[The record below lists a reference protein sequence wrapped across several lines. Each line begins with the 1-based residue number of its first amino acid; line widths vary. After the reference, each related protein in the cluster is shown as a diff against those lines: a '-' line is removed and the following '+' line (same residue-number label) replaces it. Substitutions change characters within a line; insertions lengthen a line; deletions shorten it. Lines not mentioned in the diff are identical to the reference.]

1 MFYIEQDN
9 KILLFNEDKAVLEN
23 TLLFT
28 PQYQG
33 LSIQETD
40 RPIENFEFADTE
52 EYLTK
57 KQEEEAMKINL
68 LTMTP
73 LDFIKVLEQA
83 GLTLEQINT
92 FLDNNLEIK
101 TQLQYCSNVYCGVV
115 KQFLPITVGNIT
127 ITNELVE
134 QAFKVKH
141 NLV

>member
-1 MFYIEQDN
+1 MYYVEENN
-9 KILLFNEDKAVLEN
+9 KIILFDEDKEKLQN

-28 PQYQG
+28 PQYKG

-40 RPIENFEFADTE
+40 RPIDNFEFADTE
-52 EYLTK
+52 EYLAK
-57 KQEEEAMKINL
+57 KQEEEAMKINM

-92 FLDNNLEIK
+92 FLDSNLEIK

-115 KQFLPITVGNIT
+115 KQFLPLTVNEIEITS
-127 ITNELVE
+127 ELIE
-134 QAFKVKH
+134 QAFKTKYNMV
-141 NLV
+141 

>member
-1 MFYIEQDN
+1 MFYVEQDN
-9 KILLFNEDKAVLEN
+9 KIVLFNEDKTVLEN

-28 PQYQG
+28 PQYKG

-40 RPIENFEFADTE
+40 RPIDNFEFADTE
-52 EYLTK
+52 EYLAK
-57 KQEEEAMKINL
+57 KQKEEAMKINM

-83 GLTLEQINT
+83 GLSLEQINT
-92 FLDNNLEIK
+92 FLDSHLEIK

-115 KQFLPITVGNIT
+115 KQFLPVVVGDVT
-127 ITNELVE
+127 ITNEIVE

>member
-1 MFYIEQDN
+1 MFYIEQES
-9 KILLFNEDKAVLEN
+9 KIVLFDEDKERLQN

-28 PQYQG
+28 PQYKG

-52 EYLTK
+52 EYLAK
-57 KQEEEAMKINL
+57 KQKEEEMKINM

-92 FLDNNLEIK
+92 FLDSNLEIK

-115 KQFLPITVGNIT
+115 KQFLPVSVGDVT
-127 ITNELVE
+127 ITSEMVE
-134 QAFKVKH
+134 QAFKIKH
-141 NLV
+141 DIV